1 MRRVFLIAMVAF
13 LPSTKSRSAWLRFIV
28 LVGDSELD
36 AGAAFG
42 NVTEGDA
49 LGKGGRLLHDA
60 EDIVLKVVPE
70 PRGVL
75 ALLLLAVPIV
85 LKVVPESRGVLAVLL
100 LAVSTEETARLAPI
114 ITFDGTDGV
123 DFDLRPY
130 MSGYSRRRSFIWM
143 VFLAA
148 SSSLKPA

>member
-1 MRRVFLIAMVAF
+1 MVAF

-42 NVTEGDA
+42 NVTEGAA

-60 EDIVLKVVPE
+60 EEIVLKVF
-70 PRGVL
+70 
-75 ALLLLAVPIV
+75 AVPIV
-85 LKVVPESRGVLAVLL
+85 LKVVSESRGVLAVLL

-130 MSGYSRRRSFIWM
+130 LSGYSRRRSFIWM